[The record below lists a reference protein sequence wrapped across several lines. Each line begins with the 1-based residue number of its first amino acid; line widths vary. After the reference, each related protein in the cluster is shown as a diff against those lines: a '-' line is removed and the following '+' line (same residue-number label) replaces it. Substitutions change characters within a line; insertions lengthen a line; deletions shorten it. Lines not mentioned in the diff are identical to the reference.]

1 MAQASKQSSKM
12 RTQNL
17 LKLMTWK
24 SVVTL
29 ATSWGSN
36 YSGIVGGEAWLEWIK
51 EWMKRKY
58 RIY

>member
-1 MAQASKQSSKM
+1 
-12 RTQNL
+12 
-17 LKLMTWK
+17 MTWK